1 MRQIIIS
8 CIDAA
13 SLNLIF
19 QVNPQQQTR
28 TIRPKADSSVVVTVL
43 DSAPITVSVPA
54 ELELDDPAFMQYVA
68 QEALTLHKQQ
78 IRGIDL
84 CCAVA

>member
-1 MRQIIIS
+1 MI
-8 CIDAA
+8 CCTDAA
-13 SLNLIF
+13 SLHLIS
-19 QVNPQQQTR
+19 QVNPQQQVR

-43 DSAPITVSVPA
+43 DSAPITISVPA
-54 ELELDDPAFMQYVA
+54 ELELDDPAFIQYVA

-84 CCAVA
+84 FCVVA